1 MTGDRDY
8 ELLDEAL
15 RRSGVSWDAAQV
27 HGLITARLAVQGGDA
42 GRQVVAEVLERAGA
56 ADADHREPETLLRAE
71 IEATRQALSERQSE
85 FSPLLP
91 QGDEST
97 GRRTEALAHWC
108 EGFLHGLMSTDR
120 NSELARRLAA
130 EPIADIIRDMLQMTR
145 AVADDEGDDHEE
157 EERAYVDIVE
167 YLRVAAQLIYE
178 ELADTR
184 PASPR

>member
-8 ELLDEAL
+8 EVLDAAL
-15 RRSGVSWDAAQV
+15 RRSGVTWDAAQV

-42 GRQVVAEVLERAGA
+42 GRQVVAEVLERSETVDA
-56 ADADHREPETLLRAE
+56 ARREPESLLRAE
-71 IEATRQALSERQSE
+71 IEATHRALSERLSE

-91 QGDEST
+91 EGDDST
-97 GRRTEALAHWC
+97 GRRTQALAHWC

-120 NSELARRLAA
+120 SSELARRLAD
-130 EPIADIIRDMLQMTR
+130 EPIADIITDMLQMTR
-145 AVADDEGDDHEE
+145 AVADEGGDHEE
-157 EERAYVDIVE
+157 EEQAYTEIVE